1 MANYNFTVIA
11 ICLSSI
17 ALGILLVN
25 HFYTDHVYPMDK
37 AREILVKVQSTS
49 DPQTI
54 QNDLVTVK
62 RLLPV
67 KGNPVLMF
75 STDDTD
81 FGFMQNDLEVMLGTV
96 DNISQAPSSSAEFH
110 IGMLNVHAQASTLV
124 FNILDATPYM
134 YLSLPFV
141 IANAMWLL
149 GVMEL
154 VRYTSIK
161 KK

>member
-1 MANYNFTVIA
+1 MTNYNFTVIA

-17 ALGILLVN
+17 ALGILLAN
-25 HFYTDHVYPMDK
+25 QFHTDYVYPMDK

-54 QNDLVTVK
+54 QNDLIAVK

-67 KGNPVLMF
+67 KGNPSIF
-75 STDDTD
+75 STGDTD
-81 FGFMQNDLEVMLGTV
+81 FGLMQNALDAMIGTV
-96 DNISQAPSSSAEFH
+96 DNISQAPSSSTEFH
-110 IGMLNVHAQASTLV
+110 TGMLNVHTQATTLV

-141 IANAMWLL
+141 IANAVWLL
-149 GVMEL
+149 GIIEL
-154 VRYTSIK
+154 VRYTSTK
-161 KK
+161 RK